1 MWYYA
6 LKNIAL
12 GAKTTHRLEAS
23 MHGFNF
29 KLVGRTLHNACN
41 FLPCNFL
48 YYNEF
53 YLSLYAHLYEEII
66 FQKLNYI
73 EK

>member
-1 MWYYA
+1 M
-6 LKNIAL
+6 
-12 GAKTTHRLEAS
+12 
-23 MHGFNF
+23 
-29 KLVGRTLHNACN
+29 LVISYRVISYT
-41 FLPCNFL
+41 
-48 YYNEF
+48 NEF